1 MIRFIKYFTYS
12 IIILIF
18 ISFITGFFLS
28 KIGLETSRFNSLII
42 ERVKNYNNNFNL
54 DIKKVKIY
62 LNFSNITNPKIEVKS
77 QNAIL
82 AVGKRSVKLDTI
94 KTEIDIFSYFK
105 DQFLIEKFFI
115 ESKNNKIRDLIS
127 IAALE
132 KPNLILYKMFIKDG
146 DINLYGDL
154 NFDLNGNLIDYS
166 FKGKIKDANIK
177 YGKKYSFKKLN
188 FNFFY
193 DKKTFVIK
201 NTDFYFNNIKFLS
214 NQINIPVEIND
225 GARVISGDIRN
236 DKKTINLKL
245 LKNLFNSN
253 FTFLKNQKITFETR
267 NNFSFKIKKG
277 KIKELQYLSEINLD
291 NLILNFNNTKLKEYF
306 NNYNNSIF
314 LKNNLIK
321 IVYKDEIL
329 NLDGVSEYSFDD
341 SFQSINYTI
350 DKKKNIYN
358 FLSSISINN
367 NPLLIESIN
376 YFKEKD
382 KESNLKL
389 KGSYNLEKVIF
400 KEINYNEGS
409 NFFEV
414 KDLNLN
420 NDLKILDINTIKIDY
435 VNNNKKKNQL
445 NLKKKLNTFNLTGKS
460 FDSYKLI
467 NNILSSDEGDDF
479 FKIFKFA
486 DNKKLNILVDKVYL
500 NKIHYSKNLSGQI
513 IIKNNKINSLNL
525 QSDLPKNKKFKLN
538 IKTVNGNEKITT
550 FFSDNAEPFVK
561 YYSFIKGFSGGIIDF
576 YSVKIN
582 NKSTS
587 ILNMSDF
594 KVKEMPALT
603 KLLSLASLQ
612 GIADVM
618 TGEGIRFNEF
628 EMNFNNENKLMTIKE
643 IYAIGPAISILMN
656 GYLESKKLVSLRG
669 TLVPATTLNKVI
681 GSIPFIGK
689 ILVGEKTGE
698 GVFGV
703 SFKIKGPPKKLKT
716 SVNPIKT
723 LTPRFITRTLQK
735 TKK

>member
-236 DKKTINLKL
+236 DKKTINLNL

-414 KDLNLN
+414 KDLILN